1 VAAGVLVT
9 AADAFVLLLV
19 EQWGV
24 RQLEAVFGMFIA
36 IMACSFG
43 VMYNNADIPQGQVL
57 EGQPR
62 VFLKSCT
69 SRTLIPHFPPA
80 PLNRG
85 KIVRVSIL
93 ALSCFLTCEHLRA

>member
-1 VAAGVLVT
+1 MT

-24 RQLEAVFGMFIA
+24 RQLEAVFGVFIA
-36 IMACSFG
+36 IMAGSFG

-69 SRTLIPHFPPA
+69 SRSLIPPFPPRPA
-80 PLNRG
+80 QPRQDSEGQHLG
-85 KIVRVSIL
+85 LIL
-93 ALSCFLTCEHLRA
+93 FPDL